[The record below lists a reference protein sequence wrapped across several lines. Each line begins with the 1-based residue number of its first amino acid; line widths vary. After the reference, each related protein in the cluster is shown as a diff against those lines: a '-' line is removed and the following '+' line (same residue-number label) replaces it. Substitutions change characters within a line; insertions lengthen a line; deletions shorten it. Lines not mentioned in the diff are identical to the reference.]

1 MDEDSLLSV
10 FPEYR
15 FQKSRELPSGRFFL
29 APRKLP
35 FPGPFE
41 EFDKESRGVLHFEKS
56 GGIQFQLHRIIHPMF
71 QVAHVISF
79 GDKEHPA
86 KYAFSAHTS
95 TQKGGAMLQAF
106 QDSEGLTNGRGMLK
120 LSDRLVL
127 SLTGQAIP
135 EANMSQAELDYRGP
149 DFSTQ
154 FKFAPHMF
162 GASYM
167 QSVTDK
173 LSFGADLAVMKQ
185 PQPFTALQ
193 AVFRYASKTSIVAG
207 LIAPAAAKLS
217 VSYTQLVH
225 DTLHFSSDFQ
235 VRPDSENT
243 GIESVVTAGFVYNLP
258 RNVLKGR
265 INSLGVLSGSFEE
278 RLGTVMNFGINV
290 ELDHAN
296 EEYSC
301 GVTLQLQY

>member
-1 MDEDSLLSV
+1 MVIL
-10 FPEYR
+10 F
-15 FQKSRELPSGRFFL
+15 
-29 APRKLP
+29 
-35 FPGPFE
+35 
-41 EFDKESRGVLHFEKS
+41 
-56 GGIQFQLHRIIHPMF
+56 
-71 QVAHVISF
+71 VAHINHF
-79 GDKEHPA
+79 K
-86 KYAFSAHTS
+86 
-95 TQKGGAMLQAF
+95 QLQAF

-127 SLTGQAIP
+127 SLTGQVCYFAPFLFFTQLQAIP